1 MATAP
6 APVTAAP
13 ALAHRVAEH
22 LPHRRGHAWTAA
34 PYAAWWTTRPA
45 ARLTQDGR
53 PGALII
59 TEHYAHTEIAW
70 QAPGRE
76 PYEPD
81 LTSDRL
87 ASKPVAREI
96 LRLVLPRLDDAI
108 SAVTYAHPSVPE
120 AAHSRLRSLN
130 AIGDALRAHGAV
142 TDTRVGAR
150 PNSHTLMWGSRG
162 TRYAVTLVG
171 TNPACDLSL
180 TDQVTTVEKVLEEF
194 LPERPALTPRFPMR
208 GVSSRLGRRVAAH
221 LAQFTPVDQL
231 DDGGL
236 SFGAAT
242 GPFGYVAPP
251 ADPIARVR
259 DTTHVTAELHGV
271 GVDHLVHLAPLL
283 AR

>member
-1 MATAP
+1 MATVP

-22 LPHRRGHAWTAA
+22 LPHRRGHAWTVA
-34 PYAAWWTTRPA
+34 PYAVWWTTRPA

-53 PGALII
+53 PGALI
-59 TEHYAHTEIAW
+59 TVEHDARTEIAW

-87 ASKPVAREI
+87 TPKPVAREI

-108 SAVTYAHPSVPE
+108 SAVTYAHPSAHE
-120 AAHSRLRSLN
+120 AAHSRLWSLN

-142 TDTRVGAR
+142 TDNRVGVR
-150 PNSHTLMWGSRG
+150 PNSHTLTWGGRG
-162 TRYAVTLVG
+162 ARYAVTLAG
-171 TNPACDLSL
+171 ANPTCDMSV
-180 TDQVTTVEKVLEEF
+180 TGQVAAVEKVLEEF
-194 LPERPALTPRFPMR
+194 LPERPALTPRFPMC
-208 GVSSRLGRRVAAH
+208 GVSNRLGHRVAAH

-251 ADPIARVR
+251 ADPIARVL